1 LIGSLTGIR
10 ETSMGYIDCDTH
22 VIESEQ
28 TWDYFD
34 PGDRQFRP
42 MINGT
47 YWTVEDHIVSWPGP
61 MTRQWR
67 DVVFPGCDL
76 VDIAGRLRYMDDF
89 GVDVQILYT
98 SWWLLYPAWSPAA
111 EAALYRSY
119 NRWMADRTSEAGGRL
134 KWAIMVPTRSLE
146 RAYEEMAYGKEHGAA
161 SVFLLGQ
168 NHGMSLTDPTMFPLY
183 ERAQDLDLA
192 ITVHVGNDFRV
203 NRRDPGN
210 AFHMGLMILPGAFQA
225 LLWAGLSRRFP
236 RLRWAFVEGGAS
248 WIKYVLHQ
256 TFRADAN
263 GAYRSFKDW
272 RASAREALD
281 GANFYVE
288 AQIDDDLPE
297 VVELLGPDRVV
308 YGTDFGHLDVGSDPG
323 GLHLMETQ
331 SGLPPDVVRKVLEDN
346 GRRLLGVNASFR
358 PAPKATVFGL
368 PPERIAAGL
377 PAPDRPGWESTLV
390 PEGAKAPA

>member
-1 LIGSLTGIR
+1 
-10 ETSMGYIDCDTH
+10 MGYVDCDTH
-22 VIESEQ
+22 IVECEQ

-34 PGDRQFRP
+34 PEERQFRP
-42 MINGT
+42 IVNGG
-47 YWTVEDHIVSWPGP
+47 YWTVEDHVVSWPGP
-61 MTRQWR
+61 MTKQWK
-67 DVVFPGCDL
+67 DVVFPGLDL
-76 VDIAGRLRYMDDF
+76 VDIDARLRYMDDF

-98 SWWLLYPAWSPAA
+98 SWWLLYPTWSPAA

-119 NRWMADRTSEAGGRL
+119 NRWMAERTSGARGRL
-134 KWAIMVPTRSLE
+134 TWALMLPTRTME
-146 RAYEEMAYGKEHGAA
+146 RAFAEMAFGKEHGAA

-168 NHGMSLTDPTMFPLY
+168 NHGMSLADPSMFPLY

-225 LLWAGLSRRFP
+225 VLWAGIAKRFP

-248 WIKYVLHQ
+248 WVKYVLHQ

-272 RASAREALD
+272 RASASDALA
-281 GANFYVE
+281 GAQLYVA
-288 AQIDDDLPE
+288 AQVDDDLPE
-297 VVELLGPDRVV
+297 VIELLGSERVI
-308 YGTDFGHLDVGSDPG
+308 YGTDYGHLDVGSDPD
-323 GLHLMETQ
+323 GLHVMETR
-331 SGLPPDVVRKVLEDN
+331 SHLDPTLIRKLLNEN
-346 GRRLLGVNASFR
+346 GRRLLGVDPSFQ
-358 PAPKATVFGL
+358 PAPKATVFNL

-377 PAPDRPGWESTLV
+377 PAPDRPGWEATQRPEDAATL
-390 PEGAKAPA
+390 A

>member
-1 LIGSLTGIR
+1 
-10 ETSMGYIDCDTH
+10 MGYVDCDTH
-22 VIESEQ
+22 VVECEH

-34 PGDRQFRP
+34 PGERQFRP
-42 MINGT
+42 IVDAG

-61 MTRQWR
+61 MTKQWR
-67 DVVFPGCDL
+67 DVVFPGLDL
-76 VDIAGRLRYMDDF
+76 VDIDARLRYMDDF

-98 SWWLLYPAWSPAA
+98 SWWLLYPTWSPAA

-119 NRWMADRTSEAGGRL
+119 NRWMAERISGARGRL
-134 KWAIMVPTRSLE
+134 KWAAMLPTRTTE
-146 RAYEEMAYGKEHGAA
+146 RAFEEMAFGKEHGAA

-168 NHGMSLTDPTMFPLY
+168 NHGMSLADPSMYPLSQ
-183 ERAQDLDLA
+183 RAQDLDLA

-225 LLWAGLSRRFP
+225 VLWAGLPQRFP

-248 WIKYVLHQ
+248 WVKYVLHQ

-272 RASAREALD
+272 RASAAEALE
-281 GANFYVE
+281 GAQLYVA

-297 VVELLGPDRVV
+297 VIDLLGSDRVI
-308 YGTDFGHLDVGSDPG
+308 YGTDYGHLDVGSDPD
-323 GLHLMETQ
+323 GLHVMETR
-331 SGLPPDVVRKVLEDN
+331 SGLDPTVVRKLLNDN
-346 GRRLLGVNASFR
+346 GRRLLGVDPSFQ
-358 PAPKATVFGL
+358 PAPEATVFEL
-368 PPERIAAGL
+368 APERIAAGL
-377 PAPDRPGWESTLV
+377 PAPDRPGWEATHQ
-390 PEGAKAPA
+390 PEDATSLA